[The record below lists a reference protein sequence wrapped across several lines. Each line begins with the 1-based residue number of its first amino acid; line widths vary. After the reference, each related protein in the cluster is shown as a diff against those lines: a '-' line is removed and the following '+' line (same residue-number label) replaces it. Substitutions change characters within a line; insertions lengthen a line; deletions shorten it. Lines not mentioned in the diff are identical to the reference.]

1 MKRFKE
7 DSAAASLGSKGGGEP
22 KSEEPTKKK
31 PKSASPKPPL
41 KPPLEDGMFK
51 IYNLRELEVPQ
62 SAWPQASRPH
72 LGAHGYTVVAANGA
86 VVCPKK
92 SECTPFK

>member
-51 IYNLRELEVPQ
+51 TCNLRELEVPQ